1 MNRLEFLD
9 SITGIKYPEM
19 LADFFDHFVA
29 LKQIVEDSGS
39 INVINNTETKI
50 IFSISF
56 KNRSTLSSAVNAISA
71 LNGSIVIYERYI
83 PISMEVSNE
92 TSLVIN
98 LG

>member
-39 INVINNTETKI
+39 INVINNTETNI
-50 IFSISF
+50 IFSILF

-71 LNGSIVIYERYI
+71 LNGSIVIYERCI